1 MNLELELHKLKTMV
15 LNESHISDLAKQK
28 IADKILQIEKGA
40 AINYTRC
47 STPLKHKSKSFFN
60 VRNLADLKRLYPNK
74 NSYNAKVCDGYIKY
88 YVDEQLVITT
98 ALMV

>member
-28 IADKILQIEKGA
+28 IADKIFQIEKGV

-47 STPLKHKSKSFFN
+47 CMGEAEPLCLQCEC
-60 VRNLADLKRLYPNK
+60 REARR
-74 NSYNAKVCDGYIKY
+74 DGLCKQCYDKIY
-88 YVDEQLVITT
+88 TS
-98 ALMV
+98 